1 MGVCQWLHDIWYTRM
16 GYSIMEVIFVIF
28 IYIIIYILYIIIYYI
43 YIFIIYIYC
52 I

>member
-28 IYIIIYILYIIIYYI
+28 IYIIIILL
-43 YIFIIYIYC
+43 
-52 I
+52 